1 MFQKAW
7 YSKLTLIHYQP
18 KLELFALSGWI
29 DNFSKVN
36 WVLISGIINVNLN
49 GCFIVGLNPLP
60 LVHKQS
66 YNYFLSYTHI
76 PVGIFVLPVI
86 RLKQGFPM
94 YIFHDPN
101 YMYIV
106 SKLYIYYKLFSL
118 WPLGTV
124 QNLNDQSTKSS
135 NFYFYSRKLWGFKS
149 CDGSVYKY
157 FAIRIWQ

>member
-1 MFQKAW
+1 MKILILYNLSAFETVSQLKLNTG

-29 DNFSKVN
+29 NNFSKFN

-49 GCFIVGLNPLP
+49 GCFIFGLNPLP

-76 PVGIFVLPVI
+76 GIFVLPVI

-94 YIFHDPN
+94 YIFQDPK

-106 SKLYIYYKLFSL
+106 STRNTNYLACDLL
-118 WPLGTV
+118 V
-124 QNLNDQSTKSS
+124 Q
-135 NFYFYSRKLWGFKS
+135 FK
-149 CDGSVYKY
+149 
-157 FAIRIWQ
+157 I